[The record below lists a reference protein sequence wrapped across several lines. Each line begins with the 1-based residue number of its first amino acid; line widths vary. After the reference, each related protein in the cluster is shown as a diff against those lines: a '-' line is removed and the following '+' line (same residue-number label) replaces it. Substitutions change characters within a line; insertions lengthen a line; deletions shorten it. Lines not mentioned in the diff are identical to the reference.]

1 MTTTSNNFF
10 KTTLAILLLSNSAL
24 LFYIFKQEENQ
35 KNQNSELISL
45 NTKLDF
51 LIKNNSEKQS
61 EKIPCLKVVIEDEK
75 TQKLKPVRI
84 EYIEEVLVDSVE
96 EIEYIEAPRQEELPD
111 CGFPNSIFYF
121 LEATPEQGM
130 EFFYKY
136 ISQNLNY
143 PINAKRKG
151 IEGKVMIN
159 FVINKK
165 GEITEVEA
173 QNDIGGGCK
182 EEAERVIRSFP
193 KWNPAKQGG
202 KTVKTRKTIPIIFK
216 LD

>member
-1 MTTTSNNFF
+1 MTTHSNNFL
-10 KTTLAILLLSNSAL
+10 KVALAILLLSNSVL
-24 LFYIFKQEENQ
+24 IFYIFKQEQNQ

-61 EKIPCLKVVIEDEK
+61 KKMPYLQVVIEDEK
-75 TQKLKPVRI
+75 TQELKPVRI
-84 EYIEEVLVDSVE
+84 QYIENILVDSVE
-96 EIEYIEAPRQEELPD
+96 EIEYIEAPREEEEIIS
-111 CGFPNSIFYF
+111 CMGFSYR
-121 LEATPEQGM
+121 EATPEKGM
-130 EFFYKY
+130 QSFYKY

-165 GEITEVEA
+165 GEITDVKA
-173 QNDIGGGCK
+173 KNDIGGGCK

-193 KWNPAKQGG
+193 KWNPAKQRG